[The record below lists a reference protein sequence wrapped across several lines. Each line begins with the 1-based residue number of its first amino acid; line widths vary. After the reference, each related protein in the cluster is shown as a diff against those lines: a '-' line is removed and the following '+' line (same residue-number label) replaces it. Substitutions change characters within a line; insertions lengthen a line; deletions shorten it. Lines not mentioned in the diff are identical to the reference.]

1 MIYDILP
8 IIVIIISLAII
19 VFILIKKIPKVA
31 KIDLERIPQ
40 EAQGQVKKELL
51 EQRVTRK
58 LSNFGRWIRPLGQ
71 KGKVFFI
78 DYFNKFKNKIS
89 DWEYKYG
96 EKHRESFKK
105 QPQALKKEG
114 GILLDEAKSLMKAG
128 RARKAEEKYLKV
140 VSIDPRNIFAY
151 AGLGEIYYKNQELEG
166 AKEAM
171 EYVVKLAENG
181 YGELEATDYVLL
193 SLIYQDLG
201 DYKGALRSIKEAL
214 KLEPNNPKNLD
225 LLCKISIISK
235 NRKEALRACERLAR
249 TNPDNEKIEEFRAE
263 IKKIKPPSFGG

>member
-8 IIVIIISLAII
+8 IIVIIISLAVI

-31 KIDLERIPQ
+31 TVDIERIPE
-40 EAQGQVKKELL
+40 EAQGQVKKDLL
-51 EQRVTRK
+51 EKRVTRK
-58 LSNFGRWIRPLGQ
+58 LSNLGEWIRPLKQ
-71 KGKVFFI
+71 KGKAFFVN
-78 DYFNKFKNKIS
+78 YFNKFKNKIS
-89 DWEYKYG
+89 DWEHKYG

-105 QPQALKKEG
+105 QPQALKEEV
-114 GILLDEAKSLMKAG
+114 GILLDEAESLMKAE

-140 VSIDPRNIFAY
+140 VSIDPRNILAY
-151 AGLGEIYYKNQELEG
+151 AGLGEVYFKNKELEG

-201 DYKGALRSIKEAL
+201 DYKKALGSIKEAL
-214 KLEPNNPKNLD
+214 RLEPSNPRNLD

-235 NRKEALRACERLAR
+235 NKKEAVRACERLAR
-249 TNPDNEKIEEFRAE
+249 TNPDNEKIKEFREE
-263 IKKIKPPSFGG
+263 IKKL